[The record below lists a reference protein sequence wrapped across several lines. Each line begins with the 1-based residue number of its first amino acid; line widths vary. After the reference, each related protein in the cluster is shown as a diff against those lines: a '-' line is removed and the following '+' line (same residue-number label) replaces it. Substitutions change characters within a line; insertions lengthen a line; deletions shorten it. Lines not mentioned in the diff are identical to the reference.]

1 MRVLLLNQY
10 FPPDPAPTGMLLG
23 ELAERLRADG
33 HTVDFVDAGVPYRAG
48 QKQRGRARRELT
60 ALARMLWR
68 GLCAPRGD
76 VVISAT
82 SPPLLL
88 VVGTLVALRHR
99 ARSIH
104 WAMDLYPDLA
114 VALGEIREGA
124 LARI

>member
-33 HTVDFVDAGVPYRAG
+33 HTVDFVDAGAPYRAG
-48 QKQRGRARRELT
+48 QKQQGRARRELT

-68 GLCAPRGD
+68 GLRGPRPD
-76 VVISAT
+76 AVISAT

-88 VVGTLVALRHR
+88 VIATLVALRHR

-104 WAMDLYPDLA
+104 WAMDL
-114 VALGEIREGA
+114 
-124 LARI
+124 